1 MSKMIE
7 AQEAFQVGLGMAEMR
22 DAGNMLN
29 ISQYV
34 HLLYNYILNCV

>member
-22 DAGNMLN
+22 DAENMLN
-29 ISQYV
+29 M
-34 HLLYNYILNCV
+34 YICYTVLS